1 MGLDQELNVAPNL
14 DSKRKE
20 TKMAYR
26 SIDNLATQD
35 VKRSLLNSDGTFN
48 RAAIYAKVQIEFER
62 GLPGWDMNRCREYA
76 WKIARGQRERFERW
90 EAHAVNEDF

>member
-1 MGLDQELNVAPNL
+1 
-14 DSKRKE
+14 
-20 TKMAYR
+20 MAYR
-26 SIDNLATQD
+26 SIDNLTIQD

-76 WKIARGQRERFERW
+76 WKVARQQQTRYRQLW
-90 EAHAVNEDF
+90 EV